1 MASPRI
7 HHGCAEFTL
16 QTSLN
21 ACRENR
27 TDVVLM
33 GLADLLQA
41 QELCVRLR
49 LNLKTVNSYMK
60 EGGLSSIFSCIV
72 IATLF
77 TLGTWIQL
85 NLYTVR

>member
-1 MASPRI
+1 MASPRS
-7 HHGCAEFTL
+7 HLGCAEFTL
-16 QTSLN
+16 QASLN
-21 ACRENR
+21 TCRENR
-27 TDVVLM
+27 TGVVLM
-33 GLADLLQA
+33 GLDDLLQA
-41 QELCVRLR
+41 QDLCVRLR
-49 LNLKTVNSYMK
+49 LNLKTMNSYMK

>member
-1 MASPRI
+1 MHAVKTVRV
-7 HHGCAEFTL
+7 F
-16 QTSLN
+16 
-21 ACRENR
+21 
-27 TDVVLM
+27 VLM

-49 LNLKTVNSYMK
+49 LNLKSMISYMK

-77 TLGTWIQL
+77 TLGIWIQS
-85 NLYTVR
+85 NLHTVR